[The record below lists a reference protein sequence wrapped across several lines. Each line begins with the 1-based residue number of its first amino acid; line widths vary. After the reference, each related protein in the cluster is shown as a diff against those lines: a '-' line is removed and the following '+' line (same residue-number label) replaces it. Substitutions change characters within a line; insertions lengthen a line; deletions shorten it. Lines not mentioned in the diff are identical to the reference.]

1 LSAVERRVEGA
12 TLESAP
18 LRARQSGV
26 RTAETMTTSL
36 GDLGVVGGIS
46 KFEVFFQLDLVNWK
60 WGFGSELFL
69 AHLVV
74 FRVVYVVQK

>member
-1 LSAVERRVEGA
+1 VGSLEKDPLSAVERRVEGA

-36 GDLGVVGGIS
+36 GDLGVVGGIL
-46 KFEVFFQLDLVNWK
+46 KFEVFFQLDFVD
-60 WGFGSELFL
+60 
-69 AHLVV
+69 
-74 FRVVYVVQK
+74 